1 MSLPRIQKKWETPK
15 GCNIIETKRQQ
26 FKKQGVVLMQHGTE
40 KTENFYWIWYE
51 QFWEQGRK
59 SRERVEE

>member
-1 MSLPRIQKKWETPK
+1 
-15 GCNIIETKRQQ
+15 
-26 FKKQGVVLMQHGTE
+26 MQHGTE